1 MPDLP
6 TVVCYGDSNTHGAIG
21 ATGLR
26 YPREVRWPGVVAR
39 ELAGRA
45 HVVEEGLN
53 GRTTIWDDPFSPG
66 RNGRDYLRPCLDSHA
81 PVAVVV
87 IMLGTNDLKS
97 ILRLGPA
104 EIAAGAGSLVDVAR
118 ESASGPDGGPPAVL
132 LVAPPPLGAATIS
145 SGAVG
150 VRRGAGDVAAAR
162 PALPGGRGASP
173 ARPSSTPAP
182 WSTADPRTAS
192 TWIRRRTRRSGG
204 RSPGRR
210 RPSPGLGRAR
220 SRLHPRGAVESP
232 GQRGGRTVARR
243 RATGGVR
250 NVRAPRRR
258 VAGNARPPRGE
269 DQRHRD
275 ESAAG
280 QPAAG

>member
-1 MPDLP
+1 VPDLP

-26 YPREVRWPGVVAR
+26 YPREERWPGVVAR

-81 PVAVVV
+81 PVAVLV

-97 ILRLGPA
+97 VLRLGPA

-132 LVAPPPLGAATIS
+132 LVAPPPLGPPTVSSELWGFGAARETS
-145 SGAVG
+145 RLLAPLYREAAAQSGASFLDA
-150 VRRGAGDVAAAR
+150 GALVE
-162 PALPGGRGASP
+162 
-173 ARPSSTPAP
+173 
-182 WSTADPRTAS
+182 ADPGDGVHLDSAAHAA
-192 TWIRRRTRRSGG
+192 
-204 RSPGRR
+204 
-210 RPSPGLGRAR
+210 LGRAIAEVVGDLLR
-220 SRLHPRGAVESP
+220 GSDVPSRGSIPGA
-232 GQRGGRTVARR
+232 R
-243 RATGGVR
+243 
-250 NVRAPRRR
+250 
-258 VAGNARPPRGE
+258 
-269 DQRHRD
+269 
-275 ESAAG
+275 
-280 QPAAG
+280 